1 MAGHRDDG
9 APPRPGKGAEV
20 REFRAAGR
28 GKKCPICGA
37 AVAIAT
43 RPFCS
48 KRCAD
53 LDLGRWLRG
62 GYRIPAEEPP
72 DGGEET
78 GPETGEES
86 GPESGEDP
94 S

>member
-1 MAGHRDDG
+1 MNGDRDDG

-37 AVAIAT
+37 AVVVAS

-62 GYRIPAEEPP
+62 AYRIPSEEPP

-78 GPETGEES
+78 GREAG
-86 GPESGEDP
+86 GAGGEDLP
-94 S
+94 

>member
-1 MAGHRDDG
+1 MAGDRDDG

-53 LDLGRWLRG
+53 LDLGRWLLG
-62 GYRIPAEEPP
+62 GYRIPAEELP
-72 DGGEET
+72 DGAE
-78 GPETGEES
+78 ETGEES
-86 GPESGEDP
+86 GPGSGEDP